1 MHGFDRANTWMR
13 PLGDVT
19 LALRH
24 LQRSGSHMRALAG
37 VALALTLA
45 TFAAEAAEPA
55 PADSSASGDDSF
67 MSQFRDPEDGKIDL
81 SRWLLEHKAGFLL
94 VPIIITEPAVGTGGG
109 AAALFFREPSQS
121 DASKERGERLPPN
134 IYGALAFKTSNGS
147 NGAGVGGS
155 FHFRDDA
162 WRYTGGLMKMSMN
175 LDFYATGPLGEAHKI
190 GYNIDGAASF
200 QEVSR
205 RIGTS
210 PAYISARW
218 IYLDLD
224 SRLNVESD
232 REFFKPSE
240 FASRASGLGIV
251 GEYDTR
257 DNTLSPSEGSL
268 SKAVA
273 TFYGPGIGSDNTFQT
288 YRAHWF
294 GYFPVTA
301 RWTIGGRADWRAA
314 RGDVPFYQLPSID
327 LRGIAYGRFQN
338 QSVGMLE
345 TELRWKATSRWTL
358 LAFAGVGRDWG
369 KQTSFDDATSETTR
383 GVGFRYRIARALG
396 LDVGIDWA
404 RGPDDNAY
412 YLQVGTAWR

>member
-1 MHGFDRANTWMR
+1 MTNGIRNRPRA
-13 PLGDVT
+13 
-19 LALRH
+19 
-24 LQRSGSHMRALAG
+24 RAEVRAFAC
-37 VALALTLA
+37 VALALMLA
-45 TFAAEAAEPA
+45 TFAVGATESAPAEANAQ
-55 PADSSASGDDSF
+55 DDGSF
-67 MSQFRDPEDGKIDL
+67 MSQLHDPEDGKLDL

-109 AAALFFREPSQS
+109 AAALFFREPTQS

-134 IYGALAFKTSNGS
+134 IYGAFAFKTSNGS

-155 FHFRDDA
+155 FHFRDA
-162 WRYTGGLMKMSMN
+162 TWRYAGGLMKMSMN
-175 LDFYATGPLGEAHKI
+175 LDFYATGPLGDMHKI

-200 QEVSR
+200 QELSR

-210 PAYISARW
+210 PAYVSARW

-232 REFFKPSE
+232 RQFFKPSE
-240 FASRASGLGIV
+240 FASRASGLGVV

-273 TFYGPGIGSDNTFQT
+273 TFYAPGIGSDNTFRT

-294 GYFPVTA
+294 GYFPFAA
-301 RWTIGGRADWRAA
+301 RWTIGGRVDWRAA

-345 TELRWKATSRWTL
+345 TELRWKATPRWTL

-369 KQTSFDDATSETTR
+369 EQTNFGDATSETTR
-383 GVGFRYRIARALG
+383 GIGFRYRIARSLG